1 MLTEVKVGILLT
13 LEHSDANHMASPFQR
28 YQGGIEASTG
38 NLVPAYGQMAQMTA
52 GAIAGFGKSIADG
65 LQKYQENVQKDQI
78 LTQEAEMLGDQIM
91 AFKKQFDNNP
101 EYAPFAQSLQPHID
115 KLSKVPTMSLAQ
127 KMGTV
132 TGVKA
137 AFANISP
144 MLQAFE
150 ANKASMLQQDM
161 NKARQGVVEF
171 DTVTV
176 PTAIVAEGKMPYF
189 YNKSYQ
195 ENEAALVE
203 LAKQAQAK
211 GAKID
216 IPSVVQ
222 KWREETKAGA
232 MANNKIPPAIKE
244 GLIKQIDSA
253 KGISERA
260 ALVEKAQKEGRGLT
274 MEEAGQLFQ
283 GERVLSEDASAR
295 TSVKSQLEAKAE
307 AEKAPAKTEKVL
319 NEREE
324 LAQRRSNMLSA
335 IEALKNN
342 PEVQNNVKFY
352 ERQVR
357 EADKRLGQIAVA
369 ETASKELSNIDQLIE
384 KADEAIKNED
394 TTNTAWYTK
403 VSDAIEKGVFDKIN
417 SYGIKEQA
425 RIAIDQGFVDKVTPD
440 YAKRLV
446 KDLSGGMGGFAIL
459 GSIITP
465 DIGNALGIKNKARDL
480 TVEEERNIEGALNEF
495 RSKQGISKAVER
507 KDANA
512 VKAALVE
519 RKNLLQQQVE
529 TGRLKPSMSE
539 IAAATPRQQEQAKAG
554 LPEELAVTNL
564 GAFSMGS
571 RTEQVQRSIDDKRR
585 DMATYFQNKYGY
597 IPSGF
602 EASFKAIY
610 PEANFKTME
619 TPYGAFMYDGKEW
632 KQIATPTPAKPRT
645 AKEIGEEKSYIFG
658 QMRADGTQEFKEF
671 LPNSGVYMR
680 GVFSGSEKEKQDFR
694 ERMYAATRAKRTVGR
709 LIEINDML
717 GESMPW
723 NASVQGEA
731 KALLPEIMAALRP
744 EIVGVGTVSNYE
756 QEMIRDV
763 VADPTKFFSLES
775 SDRAKLLVIAS
786 RIDRTLAE
794 LPSVYDIEVK
804 VAGQSNAEREKI
816 LRTQMY
822 ANPKSRREQE
832 YEKTGKVSW
841 N

>member
-1 MLTEVKVGILLT
+1 
-13 LEHSDANHMASPFQR
+13 MASPFQR

-91 AFKKQFDNNP
+91 SFQKQFANNP

-115 KLSKVPTMSLAQ
+115 KLAKVPTMSLSQ

-150 ANKASMLQQDM
+150 VNKASMLQQDI
-161 NKARQGVVEF
+161 NKARAGVKEY

-232 MANNKIPPAIKE
+232 MANNNIPPAIKE
-244 GLIKQIDSA
+244 GIIKQIDSA
-253 KGISERA
+253 KG
-260 ALVEKAQKEGRGLT
+260 L
-274 MEEAGQLFQ
+274 EENVQTTDGVTDYEA
-283 GERVLSEDASAR
+283 ESAMYDAST

-307 AEKAPAKTEKVL
+307 AEKKAEVTPAQEEQNLRDTKKAITAALEQLRTGAGIKDEANKSAIRAYEKILRETDSKLSKIDTRRNAEEKIKTIDKQI
-319 NEREE
+319 EE
-324 LAQRRSNMLSA
+324 LNARIESGEAEKLSGAQRAAVNVRSALNIIPDALKEETLERWARMAKFNGTNITPEWAERQAKGMLSKGETPVKEFGRNVVQSSVLGMSFLEDALPASPIGQVAGFFGKDIVPDAFKGKNLTIKESKILADA
-335 IEALKNN
+335 IARVKGDIGVQRAETVEDKLNALKA
-342 PEVQNNVKFY
+342 Q
-352 ERQVR
+352 R
-357 EADKRLGQIAVA
+357 A
-369 ETASKELSNIDQLIE
+369 EQE
-384 KADEAIKNED
+384 KAIK
-394 TTNTAWYTK
+394 TG
-403 VSDAIEKGVFDKIN
+403 IEN
-417 SYGIKEQA
+417 PSQA
-425 RIAIDQGFVDKVTPD
+425 E
-440 YAKRLV
+440 L
-446 KDLSGGMGGFAIL
+446 
-459 GSIITP
+459 
-465 DIGNALGIKNKARDL
+465 
-480 TVEEERNIEGALNEF
+480 
-495 RSKQGISKAVER
+495 
-507 KDANA
+507 
-512 VKAALVE
+512 
-519 RKNLLQQQVE
+519 
-529 TGRLKPSMSE
+529 
-539 IAAATPRQQEQAKAG
+539 AKAQQTQQAQPA
-554 LPEELAVTNL
+554 LPEQLAVTNL
-564 GAFSMGS
+564 GAFSMGT
-571 RTEQVQRSIDDKRR
+571 RTEQVQRSIDDKRK

-632 KQIATPTPAKPRT
+632 KQIATPQAAKPMSP
-645 AKEIGEEKSYIFG
+645 KEAGEAKSYVFG
-658 QMRADGTQEFKEF
+658 QMKADGTQDFKEF

-680 GVFSGSEKEKQDFR
+680 GIFSGSEKEKQDFR

-723 NASVQGEA
+723 NAAVQGEA

-763 VADPTKFFSLES
+763 VADPTKFFSLEA

-786 RIDRTLAE
+786 RIDRTISE
-794 LPSVYDIEVK
+794 LPAVYDIEVK
-804 VAGQSNAEREKI
+804 IAGQSNAEREKL

-822 ANPKSRREQE
+822 SNPKSRREAE
-832 YEKTGKVSW
+832 YEKTGKISW
-841 N
+841 NQ

>member
-1 MLTEVKVGILLT
+1 
-13 LEHSDANHMASPFQR
+13 MASPFQR

-91 AFKKQFDNNP
+91 SFQKQFANNP

-115 KLSKVPTMSLAQ
+115 KLAKVPTMSLAQ

-150 ANKASMLQQDM
+150 VNKASMLQQDI
-161 NKARQGVVEF
+161 NKARAGVTEY

-232 MANNKIPPAIKE
+232 MANNNIPPEIKE

-253 KGISERA
+253 KGISDRA

-283 GERVLSEDASAR
+283 GERVLGESAAAG
-295 TSVKSQLEAKAE
+295 TSVKSQLEAKALEEERLKPTDYE
-307 AEKAPAKTEKVL
+307 AESAQYDAQKKKNIVEDAK
-319 NEREE
+319 
-324 LAQRRSNMLSA
+324 
-335 IEALKNN
+335 
-342 PEVQNNVKFY
+342 
-352 ERQVR
+352 
-357 EADKRLGQIAVA
+357 
-369 ETASKELSNIDQLIE
+369 KELDDTTKLIE
-384 KADEAIKNED
+384 KFKKQVSSGEDLVKSDVQKAIELFVRGGEAINKQAAMSSALEIARLSGQEI
-394 TTNTAWYTK
+394 TPELA
-403 VSDAIEKGVFDKIN
+403 DKIV
-417 SYGIKEQA
+417 SESFGLKGQAIGLGSKFAEKYLMFAAPLVGAGISESKRNLKQKEQ
-425 RIAIDQGFVDKVTPD
+425 
-440 YAKRLV
+440 
-446 KDLSGGMGGFAIL
+446 
-459 GSIITP
+459 
-465 DIGNALGIKNKARDL
+465 
-480 TVEEERNIEGALNEF
+480 RNIQDAFERL
-495 RSKQGISKAVER
+495 SKQRDVDMETQVFNDAKSAITALEAKAKGLQQTIDTGLKAPTAAEISKA
-507 KDANA
+507 K
-512 VKAALVE
+512 
-519 RKNLLQQQVE
+519 
-529 TGRLKPSMSE
+529 TGE
-539 IAAATPRQQEQAKAG
+539 EQAQPA
-554 LPEELAVTNL
+554 LPEQLAVTNL
-564 GAFSMGS
+564 GAFSMGT

-632 KQIATPTPAKPRT
+632 KQIATPQAAKPMSP
-645 AKEIGEEKSYIFG
+645 KEAGEAKSYVFG

-680 GVFSGSEKEKQDFR
+680 GIFSGSEKEKQDFR

-723 NASVQGEA
+723 NAAVQGEA

-763 VADPTKFFSLES
+763 VADPTKFFSLEA

-786 RIDRTLAE
+786 RIDRTIGE
-794 LPSVYDIEVK
+794 LPAVYDIEVK
-804 VAGQSNAEREKI
+804 VAGQSNAEREKL

-822 ANPKSRREQE
+822 SNPKSRREAE
-832 YEKTGKVSW
+832 YEKTGKISW
-841 N
+841 NQ

>member
-1 MLTEVKVGILLT
+1 
-13 LEHSDANHMASPFQR
+13 MASPFQR

-91 AFKKQFDNNP
+91 SFQKQFANNP

-115 KLSKVPTMSLAQ
+115 KLAKVPTMSLSQ

-150 ANKASMLQQDM
+150 VNKASMLQQDM
-161 NKARQGVVEF
+161 NRARAGVTEY

-232 MANNKIPPAIKE
+232 MANNNIPPAIKE

-253 KGISERA
+253 KG
-260 ALVEKAQKEGRGLT
+260 L
-274 MEEAGQLFQ
+274 EENVQTTDGVTDYEA
-283 GERVLSEDASAR
+283 ESAMYDAST

-307 AEKAPAKTEKVL
+307 AEKKAEVTPAQEEQNLRDTKKSLTAALEQLRTDGTASTDAGKSAIKAYEKALRETDSKLSKIDTRRNAEEKIKTIDQQI
-319 NEREE
+319 EE
-324 LAQRRSNMLSA
+324 LNARIESGQAEQLSGAQRAAVNVRSAAN
-335 IEALKNN
+335 
-342 PEVQNNVKFY
+342 
-352 ERQVR
+352 
-357 EADKRLGQIAVA
+357 
-369 ETASKELSNIDQLIE
+369 
-384 KADEAIKNED
+384 
-394 TTNTAWYTK
+394 
-403 VSDAIEKGVFDKIN
+403 
-417 SYGIKEQA
+417 
-425 RIAIDQGFVDKVTPD
+425 
-440 YAKRLV
+440 
-446 KDLSGGMGGFAIL
+446 
-459 GSIITP
+459 ITP
-465 DIGNALGIKNKARDL
+465 DFLKEQLAEQVARMAKAQGQEITPEWANKNIPEILVSPEGSTLAEEFARNVYKGAALGGTYMGDVLQKSPVGMLAGFFGKDITPDALKTQNLSIKESKVLADAIARTKSGL
-480 TVEEERNIEGALNEF
+480 GVTRAETVEDKIKALKAQRVEQEKAIKTGIENPTQADLA
-495 RSKQGISKAVER
+495 KT
-507 KDANA
+507 
-512 VKAALVE
+512 
-519 RKNLLQQQVE
+519 QQ
-529 TGRLKPSMSE
+529 T
-539 IAAATPRQQEQAKAG
+539 QQAQPA
-554 LPEELAVTNL
+554 LPEQLAVTNL
-564 GAFSMGS
+564 GAFSMGT
-571 RTEQVQRSIDDKRR
+571 RTEQVQRSIEDKRR

-632 KQIATPTPAKPRT
+632 KQIATQKADKAMTP
-645 AKEIGEEKSYIFG
+645 KEAGEAKSYVFG
-658 QMRADGTQEFKEF
+658 QMKADGTQDFKEF

-680 GVFSGSEKEKQDFR
+680 GIFSGSEKEKQDFR

-723 NASVQGEA
+723 NAAVQGEA

-763 VADPTKFFSLES
+763 VADPTKFFSLEA

-786 RIDRTLAE
+786 RIDRTLSE
-794 LPSVYDIEVK
+794 LPAVYDIEVK
-804 VAGQSNAEREKI
+804 VAGQSNAEREKL

-822 ANPKSRREQE
+822 SNPKSRREAE
-832 YEKTGKVSW
+832 YEKTGKISW
-841 N
+841 NQ